1 LSDEDDEIVIDFVD
15 EDAESEEVIKE
26 DKDAEKKKK

>member
-1 LSDEDDEIVIDFVD
+1 LSDEDDEIVDDFVD

-26 DKDAEKKKK
+26 DDDVEKK